1 MKVKHNNYKIDDV
14 HMALINVS
22 VIGATKLK
30 PEKFVKI
37 LFKKSGK
44 KIFEEEE
51 TALSN
56 EGTAQEL
63 RQIQVLFHTKTNDSC
78 IWSII
83 CLLIIT
89 LWSFCEL
96 DSLNHT

>member
-1 MKVKHNNYKIDDV
+1 MPRN
-14 HMALINVS
+14 LS
-22 VIGATKLK
+22 LK
-30 PEKFVKI
+30 SLLKC

-63 RQIQVLFHTKTNDSC
+63 RQIQVLFHTST
-78 IWSII
+78 I

-89 LWSFCEL
+89 LWS
-96 DSLNHT
+96 SLNNTKVSKLNKILAQVVQLEEDEGAVENDF

>member
-1 MKVKHNNYKIDDV
+1 
-14 HMALINVS
+14 MALINLS

-30 PEKFVKI
+30 PDKFVKC

-63 RQIQVLFHTKTNDSC
+63 RQIQVLFHTST
-78 IWSII
+78 I

-96 DSLNHT
+96 DSLN